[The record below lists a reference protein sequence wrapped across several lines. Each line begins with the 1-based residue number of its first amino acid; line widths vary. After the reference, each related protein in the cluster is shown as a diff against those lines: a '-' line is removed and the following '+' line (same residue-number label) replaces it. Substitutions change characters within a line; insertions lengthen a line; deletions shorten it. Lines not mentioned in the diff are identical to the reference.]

1 MMKLSLPFIASLVLV
16 AGCKTDK
23 AESTSESAATS
34 TEPSTHAGRSGK
46 IDLPRRTKPSLDGDE
61 AQPAAPD
68 DQNLSRE
75 ERKARRE
82 ERRKEREAE
91 MDTDKDGKVSPEEL
105 AAARAIRMD
114 AMKKRFDADGDGKLT
129 VAELQKSPMATRLG
143 DVSAIDTD
151 GNGEIST
158 AELQKAMDDMRQ
170 QMRDSA
176 GVGRRGWRGG
186 GGDDAGSADPAAK
199 P

>member
-1 MMKLSLPFIASLVLV
+1 MMKLSLPIIASLALV

-23 AESTSESAATS
+23 AESTSESSATP
-34 TEPSTHAGRSGK
+34 TESSTHAGRSGK

-61 AQPAAPD
+61 AQPAPPD
-68 DQNLSRE
+68 DESMSRE

-105 AAARAIRMD
+105 AAARSIRMD
-114 AMKKRFDADGDGKLT
+114 AMKKRFDVDGDGKLT
-129 VAELQKSPMATRLG
+129 VAELEKSPMAARMG
-143 DVSAIDTD
+143 DVSLIDTD
-151 GNGEIST
+151 KNGEIST

-170 QMRDSA
+170 KMRDFG
-176 GVGRRGWRGG
+176 GVGRRGGWRGG
-186 GGDDAGSADPAAK
+186 DDTGSADPAAK